1 MRYCLIADDSPAMRK
16 VLRGL
21 LGELG
26 FEAGEAANGLEALE
40 SCRDRAPD
48 AVLLDWN
55 MPVMDGFAFLDAL
68 RSGGA
73 GARPKVIFCTS
84 GAESTPVIRA
94 MAAGASEYLV
104 KPFDKDLLANKF
116 QLLGLLGDRP

>member
-21 LGELG
+21 LSELG

-40 SCRDRAPD
+40 SCLARAPD
-48 AVLLDWN
+48 ALLLDWN
-55 MPVMDGFAFLDAL
+55 MPVMDGLEVLGAL
-68 RSGGA
+68 QDTQ
-73 GARPKVIFCTS
+73 ARPKVIFCTT
-84 GAESTPVIRA
+84 GAEPAPIVRA

-104 KPFDKDLLANKF
+104 KPFDKNILASKF
-116 QLLGLLGDRP
+116 ASLGLA